1 MRNGRF
7 NKALQSIRAAP
18 PVIWILLGFLFSYLC
33 FFLRS
38 VFFSGP
44 RMDILQMVVPAMTPI
59 GADLRQTLI
68 SVRRLFLGEGT
79 PYVGNIPYPPLVYV
93 LLGPML
99 LFGSGSGY
107 IVFTLT
113 TLVAFAWQTLI
124 LAHRIAGGRQLT
136 TSLLLVFVSG
146 MMSYGLLFELERAQ
160 FNVIAALLAYLAIW
174 IFHSDKKRVW
184 LAYALLSISVHLKL
198 YPLVFVLML
207 IDDWRDWKGNFR
219 RLLLL
224 GAANLALAFVLG
236 PWIFL
241 DFVNALRA
249 RTSFPQTIRFD
260 NHSAYSFGRLVTEAV
275 AARGLPGPAQAASVL
290 EYLLPAA
297 VGMCVLLLMLKAY
310 RQRIRGLS
318 ASLLL
323 ACALAAI
330 LIPPVSHDYTL
341 TILAAPVAIFLSK
354 LEQQHADGW
363 RSMPLTA
370 AILVFAAAYSST
382 LFPLGYKPGVL
393 VLQSNFPVLFTM
405 LVTTTLIAWWWPPNR
420 NA

>member
-124 LAHRIAGGRQLT
+124 LAHRMAGGRQLT

-146 MMSYGLLFELERAQ
+146 MMSYGLLFELERA
-160 FNVIAALLAYLAIW
+160 
-174 IFHSDKKRVW
+174 
-184 LAYALLSISVHLKL
+184 
-198 YPLVFVLML
+198 
-207 IDDWRDWKGNFR
+207 
-219 RLLLL
+219 
-224 GAANLALAFVLG
+224 
-236 PWIFL
+236 
-241 DFVNALRA
+241 
-249 RTSFPQTIRFD
+249 RTNFPQTIRFD

-297 VGMCVLLLMLKAY
+297 VGMCVLLLVLKAY

-420 NA
+420 NAEGA